1 MFETPLDPTADPF
14 DVLLMQERPRLV
26 QLCARLSGNAAP
38 AEDLAQE
45 TLLEAWHQRDRLH
58 DWSGASHW
66 LTAIARFMCLRW
78 RRRQARE
85 WSYHAPRCDAAPEI
99 ATYAHTSAAAC
110 DMEVE
115 LERHELAE
123 LLDRALALLPAD
135 ARTVLVAKYIENS
148 PHAEIAAQ
156 LGVSEGAVAM
166 RLQRGK
172 LAFRHLLSTEL
183 KQEAAAYGLVHEPS
197 DRWQAMRM
205 WCPFCGVER
214 LEWRHDDVKSQTIF
228 RCPRCTANASTTQL
242 VSTNAHVT
250 ARDLRSIRT
259 LLVRTLAH
267 LHHVYRDALAVRTAA
282 CWRCERSIPVKL
294 RLDEAGMYGLTI
306 RCDTCG
312 CLDISD
318 LHYLIVDHP
327 ATQRFWQ
334 AHKRV
339 RMYPPHPITFCHRPA
354 LLTKVEHVAGTAAIE
369 FISAADTLDVLA
381 VEHVHQAPAHAAK
394 RSE

>member
-1 MFETPLDPTADPF
+1 MLETPLDPTTDPF

-26 QLCARLSGNAAP
+26 QLCARLGGDAAP

-58 DWSGASHW
+58 DWFGASQW
-66 LTAIARFMCLRW
+66 LTAIARFVCLRW

-85 WSYHAPRCDAAPEI
+85 WSHRAPRCDVAPEI
-99 ATYAHTSAAAC
+99 AAYAHPPAAAY
-110 DMEVE
+110 DVEVE
-115 LERHELAE
+115 WERHELAE

-148 PHAEIAAQ
+148 PHTEIAAQ

-172 LAFRHLLSTEL
+172 LAFRHVLNTQL
-183 KQEAAAYGLVHEPS
+183 KEEAAMYGLSHPS
-197 DRWQAMRM
+197 TDAWQAMRN
-205 WCPFCGVER
+205 WCPFCGAAR
-214 LEWRHDDVKSQTIF
+214 LEWRHNHAKNQTIF
-228 RCPRCTANASTTQL
+228 RCPQCADNTSTAQL
-242 VSTNAHVT
+242 VSTDARVT
-250 ARDLRSIRT
+250 ARDLRSIRR
-259 LLVRTLAH
+259 LLVRTLAQ

-282 CWRCERSIPVKL
+282 CWRCGRPTPVKL
-294 RLDEAGMYGLTI
+294 RLDEAGTYGLTI

-312 CLDISD
+312 CLDMSD
-318 LHYLIVDHP
+318 LHHLIVDHP
-327 ATQRFWQ
+327 EAQRFWQ

-339 RMYPPHPITFCHRPA
+339 RMHPPYPITFCHRPA
-354 LLTKVEHVAGTAAIE
+354 LLTKVEQLDGTAAVE

-381 VEHVHQAPAHAAK
+381 VEHMHQAPAHTAK